1 VLHPS
6 DSIVH
11 GVELPA
17 VVADGIDK
25 LTPLGQSAGVRVR
38 GIVGVVDG
46 VPPGEKE
53 T

>member
-1 VLHPS
+1 VLHPG
-6 DSIVH
+6 DSLVH

-25 LTPLGQSAGVRVR
+25 LPTLRQSTGVRVR
-38 GIVGVVDG
+38 EIVGVVDG
-46 VPPGEKE
+46 VPPGKKE

>member
-1 VLHPS
+1 M
-6 DSIVH
+6 
-11 GVELPA
+11 EKLPKDVQTA
-17 VVADGIDK
+17 VADRSRF
-25 LTPLGQSAGVRVR
+25 TPLGQSAGVRVR